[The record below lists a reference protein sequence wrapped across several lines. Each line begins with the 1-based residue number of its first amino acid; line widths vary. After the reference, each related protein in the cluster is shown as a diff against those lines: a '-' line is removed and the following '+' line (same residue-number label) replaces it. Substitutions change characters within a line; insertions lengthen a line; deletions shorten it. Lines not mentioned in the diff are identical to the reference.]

1 MDALNGMNS
10 NPLFSDQ
17 ETSPPVSPR
26 LSSST
31 SSSDLDDDVPA
42 VTPPASVLQT
52 INIKSHVPIVL
63 DLANPNYAQWH
74 TFFDSVVGKF
84 GLGSHIAVSPTPA
97 QRHNAEWRVIDQC
110 LVNWIFLTISTDVL
124 DVVRR
129 PHNTAYSVWHA
140 IENEFRD
147 NELH

>member
-1 MDALNGMNS
+1 MNGMNS

-63 DLANPNYAQWH
+63 DLANPNYAQWRSSS
-74 TFFDSVVGKF
+74 TAS
-84 GLGSHIAVSPTPA
+84 SANSASAPTSLFPPPPPSA
-97 QRHNAEWRVIDQC
+97 TTLRGM
-110 LVNWIFLTISTDVL
+110 
-124 DVVRR
+124 
-129 PHNTAYSVWHA
+129 
-140 IENEFRD
+140 
-147 NELH
+147 